1 LLLESPWGK
10 LAAMKEKRPSRGKL
24 TQEEKEQ
31 APAPVVSGFK
41 YLRLVGGLL
50 QALHEEGTA
59 RDRAGNR
66 QLFYD
71 QYATLLL
78 LYFFT
83 PTVTSLRGIQQVS
96 ALAKVQ
102 HRWNV
107 PRTALSTLSEATTVF
122 DAALLQDVI
131 SELALRAWTQEPRGN
146 PASGEREQE
155 LLRDLVAIDGSLL
168 PALPRMV
175 WALWQ
180 DEQHRAAKMHVA
192 FAALRQVPIGVTVTA
207 GNSSER
213 DQTRQL
219 VRPGGFYVYD
229 RGYVDYDLFAQWHA
243 LPCSFIVRVQTTA
256 AYEVAHERPLS
267 VAAQVA
273 GVTSDVIL
281 QRLGTAHHRPCTAQ
295 PLRVVRVTTN
305 KQHKDGTPIE
315 LVLVTNRLDLEA
327 DLIALAY
334 RYRWTVELFFRWFKC
349 ILGCR
354 HLLSHSENGVQLQVY
369 MALIASLLISLWVGR
384 APTKRTYEMLCFY
397 LSGWASTQEV
407 ITHVERLQL
416 KAPPGKK

>member
-1 LLLESPWGK
+1 MREKAPLRG
-10 LAAMKEKRPSRGKL
+10 KRPKGAKGERSI
-24 TQEEKEQ
+24 
-31 APAPVVSGFK
+31 AVVNGFK
-41 YLRLVGGLL
+41 YVRLVDTLL
-50 QALHEEGTA
+50 QALHEAGTE

-83 PTVTSLRGIQQVS
+83 PTVTSLRGLQQMS
-96 ALAKVQ
+96 ELRKVQ
-102 HRWNV
+102 QRWGIS
-107 PRTALSTLSEATTVF
+107 RTGVSTLSDAATVF

-131 SELALRAWTQEPRGN
+131 SELALRAWTQGAQRKEAG
-146 PASGEREQE
+146 SDREQK
-155 LLRDLVAIDGSLL
+155 LLGDLVAIDGSLL

-175 WALWQ
+175 WAVWQ

-213 DQTRQL
+213 EQTHHL
-219 VRPGGFYVYD
+219 VQPGGFYVCD
-229 RGYVDYDLFAQWHA
+229 RGYVDYGLFAQWQA
-243 LPCSFIVRVQTTA
+243 LPCSFIVRVQNNA
-256 AYEVAHERPLS
+256 AYEVAEERFLS
-267 VAAQVA
+267 AAARAA
-273 GVTSDVIL
+273 GVASDVVL
-281 QRLGTAHHRPCTAQ
+281 QRLGTSHHRPCAAQ
-295 PLRVVRVTTN
+295 PLRVVHVTTD

-315 LVLVTNRLDLEA
+315 LVLVTNRLDLDA

-334 RYRWTVELFFRWFKC
+334 QYRWTVELFFRWFKC

-384 APTKRTYEMLCFY
+384 TPTKRTYELLCFY

-416 KAPPGKK
+416 KAPPSKK

>member
-1 LLLESPWGK
+1 MREKES
-10 LAAMKEKRPSRGKL
+10 SRGKRAKS
-24 TQEEKEQ
+24 TKGER
-31 APAPVVSGFK
+31 AVSVVHGYK
-41 YLRLVGGLL
+41 YVRLVATLL
-50 QALHEEGTA
+50 QALHAAGTE

-83 PTVTSLRGIQQVS
+83 PTVTSLRGLQQMSEVR
-96 ALAKVQ
+96 KVQ
-102 HRWNV
+102 QRWGV
-107 PRTALSTLSEATTVF
+107 PRLGVSTLSEAATVF

-131 SELALRAWTQEPRGN
+131 SELALRAWTQAAQGPTAG
-146 PASGEREQE
+146 GEREQA

-175 WALWQ
+175 WAAWQ
-180 DEQHRAAKMHVA
+180 DERHRAAKMHVA

-213 DQTRQL
+213 EQTRQL
-219 VRPGGFYVYD
+219 VQPGGFYVCD

-243 LPCSFIVRVQTTA
+243 LPCSFIVRVQNKA
-256 AYEVAHERPLS
+256 AYEVAEERSLS
-267 VAAQVA
+267 AAARAA
-273 GVTSDVIL
+273 GVTSDVVL
-281 QRLGTAHHRPCTAQ
+281 QRLGTAHHRPCAAQ
-295 PLRVVRVTTN
+295 PLRVVRVTTD
-305 KQHKDGTPIE
+305 KRHKDGTPIE

-334 RYRWTVELFFRWFKC
+334 QYRWTVELFFRWVKC

-354 HLLSHSENGVQLQVY
+354 HLLSHSKNGVQLQVY
-369 MALIASLLISLWVGR
+369 MALIASLLISLWVGHR
-384 APTKRTYEMLCFY
+384 PTKRTYELLCFY

>member
-1 LLLESPWGK
+1 
-10 LAAMKEKRPSRGKL
+10 MKEKQSRRGQL
-24 TQEEKEQ
+24 TNQEKGQ
-31 APAPVVSGFK
+31 TPTPVVRGFK

-50 QALHEEGTA
+50 QALHTVGTA
-59 RDRAGNR
+59 RDRARNR

-71 QYATLLL
+71 QYATLFL

-83 PTVTSLRGIQQVS
+83 PTVTSLRSIEQVS

-102 HRWNV
+102 QRWGV
-107 PRTALSTLSEATTVF
+107 PRTGVSTLSEAATVF
-122 DAALLQDVI
+122 DAALLQNVI
-131 SELALRAWTQEPRGN
+131 SELALRAWTQAGN
-146 PASGEREQE
+146 ATGSDREQE
-155 LLRDLVAIDGSLL
+155 LLGDLVAIDGSLL
-168 PALPRMV
+168 PALPRMI
-175 WALWQ
+175 WAVWQ

-207 GNSSER
+207 GNGSER
-213 DQTRQL
+213 EQTHQL
-219 VRPGGFYVYD
+219 VQPGGFYVCD
-229 RGYVDYDLFAQWHA
+229 RGYVDYDLFAQWHT
-243 LPCSFIVRVQTTA
+243 LPCSFIVRVQNNA
-256 AYEVAHERPLS
+256 AYEVAQERPLS
-267 VAAQVA
+267 AAARAA
-273 GVTSDVIL
+273 GVTSDVVL
-281 QRLGTAHHRPCTAQ
+281 QRLGTSHHRPCAAQ
-295 PLRVVRVTTN
+295 PLRVVRVTPA
-305 KQHKDGTPIE
+305 KQHQDGTPIE
-315 LVLVTNRLDLEA
+315 LVLVTNRLDLDA

-354 HLLSHSENGVQLQVY
+354 HLLSHSENGVQIQVY

>member
-1 LLLESPWGK
+1 
-10 LAAMKEKRPSRGKL
+10 MR
-24 TQEEKEQ
+24 EKEPPRETRPKN
-31 APAPVVSGFK
+31 AKGESAVPVVNGFK
-41 YLRLVGGLL
+41 YVRLVDTLL
-50 QALHEEGTA
+50 QALHEVGTE

-83 PTVTSLRGIQQVS
+83 PTVTSLRGVQQMS
-96 ALAKVQ
+96 ALRKVQ
-102 HRWNV
+102 QRWGV
-107 PRTALSTLSEATTVF
+107 PRTGVSTLSEAATVF

-131 SELALRAWTQEPRGN
+131 SELALRAWTQAAQGHAAVSN
-146 PASGEREQE
+146 REQE

-175 WALWQ
+175 WAVWQ

-192 FAALRQVPIGVTVTA
+192 FAALRQVPVGVTVTA

-213 DQTRQL
+213 EQTRRL
-219 VRPGGFYVYD
+219 VQPGGFYVCD
-229 RGYVDYDLFAQWHA
+229 RGYVDYELFAQWHA
-243 LPCSFIVRVQTTA
+243 LPCSFIVRVQNNA
-256 AYEVAHERPLS
+256 AYEVAHERALS
-267 VAAQVA
+267 AAARAA
-273 GVTSDVIL
+273 GVTSDVVL
-281 QRLGTAHHRPCTAQ
+281 LRLGTAHHRPCAAQ
-295 PLRVVRVTTN
+295 PLRVVRVTTD
-305 KQHKDGTPIE
+305 KRPKDGTPIE
-315 LVLVTNRLDLEA
+315 LVLVTNRLDLDA
-327 DLIALAY
+327 NLIALAY

-354 HLLSHSENGVQLQVY
+354 HFLSHSENGVQMQVY
-369 MALIASLLISLWVGR
+369 MALIASLLISLWAGR
-384 APTKRTYEMLCFY
+384 TPTKRTYEMLCFY

-416 KAPPGKK
+416 KAPPSKK

>member
-1 LLLESPWGK
+1 MKKTQVQTREKPKGKVKGESV
-10 LAAMKEKRPSRGKL
+10 
-24 TQEEKEQ
+24 
-31 APAPVVSGFK
+31 APVVSGFK
-41 YLRLVGGLL
+41 YVRLVGTLL
-50 QALHEEGTA
+50 QALHEVGTE

-83 PTVTSLRGIQQVS
+83 PTVTSVRGIQQVS
-96 ALAKVQ
+96 EVAKVQ
-102 HRWNV
+102 QRWGV
-107 PRTALSTLSEATTVF
+107 GRTALSTLSEAATGF

-131 SELALRAWTQEPRGN
+131 SELALRAWTQARHGN
-146 PASGEREQE
+146 PAVAAREQE
-155 LLRDLVAIDGSLL
+155 LLGDLIALDGSLL

-180 DEQHRAAKMHVA
+180 DEQHRAAKMHLA
-192 FAALRQVPIGVTVTA
+192 FAALRQVPVGVTVTA

-213 DQTRQL
+213 AQARQL
-219 VRPGGFYVYD
+219 VQPGGFYVCD
-229 RGYVDYDLFAQWHA
+229 RGYVDYDLFAEWHA
-243 LPCSFIVRVQTTA
+243 LPCSFIVRVQNTA
-256 AYEVAHERPLS
+256 AYEVAQERPLS
-267 VAAQVA
+267 VAARAA
-273 GVTSDVIL
+273 GVTSDVVL
-281 QRLGTAHHRPCTAQ
+281 QRLGTAHHAPCAAQ
-295 PLRVVRVTTN
+295 LLRIVRVTTD
-305 KQHKDGTPIE
+305 KRHKDGTPVE
-315 LVLVTNRLDLEA
+315 LVLVTNRLDLDA

-397 LSGWASTQEV
+397 LSGWASTAEV
-407 ITHVERLQL
+407 LAHVERLHL
-416 KAPPGKK
+416 PAPPSKK

>member
-1 LLLESPWGK
+1 MNDKRPPRGK
-10 LAAMKEKRPSRGKL
+10 LAKKGSR
-24 TQEEKEQ
+24 E
-31 APAPVVSGFK
+31 APTPVVSGFK
-41 YLRLVGGLL
+41 YLRLVGTLL
-50 QALHEEGTA
+50 QALHDEGTA

-83 PTVTSLRGIQQVS
+83 PTVTSLRGLQQVS
-96 ALAKVQ
+96 ELTKVQ
-102 HRWNV
+102 QRWGV
-107 PRTALSTLSEATTVF
+107 PRTALSTLSEASAVF

-131 SELALRAWTQEPRGN
+131 SELALRAWTQTAYSN
-146 PASGEREQE
+146 LALGEREQE

-180 DEQHRAAKMHVA
+180 DDRHRAAKMHVA

-213 DQTRQL
+213 EQTHQL
-219 VRPGGFYVYD
+219 VQPGGFYVYD

-243 LPCSFIVRVQTTA
+243 LPCSFIVRVQNTA

-267 VAAQVA
+267 AAARAA
-273 GVTSDVIL
+273 GVTSDVVL
-281 QRLGTAHHRPCTAQ
+281 QRLGTAHHRPCAAQ
-295 PLRVVRVTTN
+295 PLRVVWVTTD
-305 KQHKDGTPIE
+305 KRHKDGTAVE

-354 HLLSHSENGVQLQVY
+354 HLLSHSENGVQIQVY

-407 ITHVERLQL
+407 IIHVERLQL
-416 KAPPGKK
+416 KAPPSKK